1 MLIFLSACRTAID
14 VPVYLGP
21 RRIWMK
27 LRGSSMRLTNVL
39 TTPLSSSASKLLSP
53 YKSISQ
59 IWEVDSRICELE

>member
-1 MLIFLSACRTAID
+1 MLTFLSACRTAVD
-14 VPVYLGP
+14 VPVYLGS

-39 TTPLSSSASKLLSP
+39 TMPLSSSTSKLLSP

>member
-1 MLIFLSACRTAID
+1 MLTFLSACRTAVD
-14 VPVYLGP
+14 VPVYLGLG
-21 RRIWMK
+21 RIWMK

-39 TTPLSSSASKLLSP
+39 TTPLSSSVSKLLSP